1 MDSIMRSRFL
11 SLYQMVL
18 ADGIIDAA
26 EMETLFRI
34 GQENYGITSNQI
46 NELIR
51 DTDTSISYPDTLED
65 KVRFL
70 YELAEIAWADGSID
84 NSELRLLEK
93 YIVNMGFEES
103 NSKAIANFML
113 NEVKDKVTVEEVIK
127 KIDE

>member
-1 MDSIMRSRFL
+1 MRSRFL

>member
-1 MDSIMRSRFL
+1 MRSRFL

-103 NSKAIANFML
+103 NSKAIANTRHL
-113 NEVKDKVTVEEVIK
+113 
-127 KIDE
+127 

>member
-1 MDSIMRSRFL
+1 MRSRFL

-26 EMETLFRI
+26 EMETLFKI